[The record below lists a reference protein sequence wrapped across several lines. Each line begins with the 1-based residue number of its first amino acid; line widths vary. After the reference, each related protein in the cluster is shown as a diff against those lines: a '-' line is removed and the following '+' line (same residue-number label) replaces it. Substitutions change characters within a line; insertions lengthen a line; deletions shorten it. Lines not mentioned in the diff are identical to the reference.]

1 MTSSK
6 AAYGTGFLAGVAV
19 SAYLG
24 ISGPGRSVVEP
35 FVPFI
40 LFPMVFILIVTGIA
54 NFAFYRATG
63 RSPRSVSF
71 DKEDVPLLSV
81 PLLPTASA
89 SKWMRIFTLTQLPVR
104 VAAGYLFLMP
114 VIAFQI
120 IF

>member
-1 MTSSK
+1 
-6 AAYGTGFLAGVAV
+6 VAV

-24 ISGPGRSVVEP
+24 MSGPARAVAEP
-35 FVPFI
+35 FYPFV
-40 LFPMVFILIVTGIA
+40 LFPMFAILIVTGIA

-71 DKEDVPLLSV
+71 DKEDAPLLST
-81 PLLPTASA
+81 PLLPTARA
-89 SKWMRIFTLTQLPVR
+89 AVWMRIFTLTQVPVR
-104 VAAGYLFLMP
+104 VGAGYLFLMP